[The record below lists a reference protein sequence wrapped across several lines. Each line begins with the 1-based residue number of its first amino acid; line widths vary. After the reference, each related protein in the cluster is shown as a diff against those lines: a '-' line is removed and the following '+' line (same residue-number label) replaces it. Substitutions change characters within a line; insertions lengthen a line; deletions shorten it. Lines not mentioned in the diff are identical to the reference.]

1 MKIIIEWAGEDKQ
14 PDRLLEK
21 AMEYAMNEGL
31 EYGLTIAGNIGTLV
45 VDRPVETRCKCL

>member
-14 PDRLLEK
+14 PDRLLEM

-31 EYGLTIAGNIGTLV
+31 EYGLTIAGIMGTLV
-45 VDRPVETRCKCL
+45 VDKPVKIKF